1 MVSGRAHTHEVQALW
16 GVKGGGGLTV
26 ADLEGF
32 RSDHA
37 QTTEGPRLE
46 ARHAAFKLGLRL
58 GPTGGVER
66 LLLRRERQVEHHLRG
81 NCAEMRREW

>member
-1 MVSGRAHTHEVQALW
+1 MVRAFGQV
-16 GVKGGGGLTV
+16 GGGGFGHYAHRL
-26 ADLEGF
+26 AGHD
-32 RSDHA
+32 A

-46 ARHAAFKLGLRL
+46 ARHAAVKLGLRL